1 MNDKSKCEGA
11 NLQQIELGI
20 RILFEPGQV
29 VEVRVPRDKF
39 GVIAG
44 YFDDH
49 DSLAETIKDLSDTRR
64 YEGIYYT
71 LNVCK
76 KALLARY
83 GKNDLRDGAKDTTSD
98 TEIERRRWL
107 LFDFDPQRPKGI
119 SSTDEERKAAHGI
132 ATTVIQW
139 LQSLGWPEPV
149 LARSGNGYHLLYKVN
164 ELNDKETTELFKKCI
179 GVVSQKFTT
188 NEVGVDKTVFNA
200 ARIVKAYGSLARKG
214 ENTGERPHRFSKILS
229 VPEPL
234 RTVNRSQLDALA
246 SMSSDGKPHIPAGST
261 AISSLP
267 KNENRGVSAQVAAGK
282 IEEFLNWAGIV
293 VRSSDNY
300 EGGTR
305 WVLEQC
311 YFNPNHNR
319 GEVCVIQYP
328 NGALKY
334 SCKHESCA
342 EHNWADL
349 RTAVEKAKGEKFR
362 FVESSDYCSR
372 HARVFEPRPQPD
384 SRAIA
389 PIPWPAPPTKAAYC
403 GLAGEIVRAIEP
415 HSESDPV
422 ALLIQLLVGFGNI
435 IGRGACYRVEADW
448 HYTNLNAILVGD
460 SSKARKGTSWGYIT
474 RLLKEV
480 DPNWASRC
488 VQSGLSSG
496 EGLIWAVRDPSE
508 RTEQVG
514 KHRAAPDAGIADKRL
529 LVVETE
535 FAKTLKLMGREGNIL
550 STVIRQAWDSGDL
563 STLTK
568 NSPAKATGA
577 HISILG
583 HITAQEL
590 RRYLNET
597 EQANGFGNRNMWIC
611 VRRSKY
617 LPDGGGIT
625 EAEMASL
632 AQRLI
637 AAYEFAN
644 GVEVLK
650 RDEGDAK
657 DLWHSIYRELS
668 QGYPG
673 MLGAV
678 LGRAEA
684 QVMRL
689 AMIYALLDCSAVI
702 QRRHLVSALSLWYY
716 AEASARHIFGEK
728 VGDPVPDSILPAL
741 RSAANG
747 MTRTEISNLFGRHR
761 NGEEIGRTLT
771 LLKAN
776 GLAVPQLRATGG
788 RDEERWIA
796 RSVAG

>member
-1 MNDKSKCEGA
+1 M
-11 NLQQIELGI
+11 
-20 RILFEPGQV
+20 
-29 VEVRVPRDKF
+29 
-39 GVIAG
+39 
-44 YFDDH
+44 
-49 DSLAETIKDLSDTRR
+49 
-64 YEGIYYT
+64 
-71 LNVCK
+71 
-76 KALLARY
+76 
-83 GKNDLRDGAKDTTSD
+83 
-98 TEIERRRWL
+98 
-107 LFDFDPQRPKGI
+107 
-119 SSTDEERKAAHGI
+119 
-132 ATTVIQW
+132 
-139 LQSLGWPEPV
+139 
-149 LARSGNGYHLLYKVN
+149 
-164 ELNDKETTELFKKCI
+164 
-179 GVVSQKFTT
+179 
-188 NEVGVDKTVFNA
+188 
-200 ARIVKAYGSLARKG
+200 
-214 ENTGERPHRFSKILS
+214 
-229 VPEPL
+229 
-234 RTVNRSQLDALA
+234 
-246 SMSSDGKPHIPAGST
+246 
-261 AISSLP
+261 
-267 KNENRGVSAQVAAGK
+267 
-282 IEEFLNWAGIV
+282 
-293 VRSSDNY
+293 
-300 EGGTR
+300 
-305 WVLEQC
+305 
-311 YFNPNHNR
+311 
-319 GEVCVIQYP
+319 
-328 NGALKY
+328 
-334 SCKHESCA
+334 
-342 EHNWADL
+342 
-349 RTAVEKAKGEKFR
+349 
-362 FVESSDYCSR
+362 
-372 HARVFEPRPQPD
+372 FEPRPQPD
-384 SRAIA
+384 SRAIV

-422 ALLIQLLVGFGNI
+422 ALLVQLLVGFGNI

-514 KHRAAPDAGIADKRL
+514 RHRAAPDAGIADKRL

-597 EQANGFGNRNMWIC
+597 EQANGFGNRNVWTC
-611 VRRSKY
+611 VKRSKY

-625 EAEMASL
+625 EAEMALL
-632 AQRLI
+632 AQKLNT
-637 AAYEFAN
+637 AYEFAIRT
-644 GVEVLK
+644 EELK
-650 RDEGDAK
+650 RDEGAK
-657 DLWHSIYRELS
+657 GLWHSIYRELS

-702 QRRHLVSALSLWYY
+702 QRSHVISALSLWYY
-716 AEASARHIFGEK
+716 AEASARYIFGEK

-747 MTRTEISNLFGRHR
+747 MTRTEISNYFGRHR
-761 NGEEIGRTLT
+761 SGADIERGLA
-771 LLKAN
+771 LLKAT
-776 GLAVPQLRATGG
+776 GLAAPQLRATAG

-796 RSVAG
+796 RGTAG